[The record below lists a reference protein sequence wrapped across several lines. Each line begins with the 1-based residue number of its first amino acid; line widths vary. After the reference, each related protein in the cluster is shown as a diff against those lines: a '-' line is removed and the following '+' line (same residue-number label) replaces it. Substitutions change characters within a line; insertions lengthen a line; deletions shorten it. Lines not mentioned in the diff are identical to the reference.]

1 MKDLRNYNL
10 LSHNTFGINVECK
23 RFVSF
28 EKTEEVHSFIAN
40 RTDSDLPTLVIGE
53 GSNLLFTQNYP
64 ATILHSAIK
73 GIETTPCSEG
83 ILVRYGSGEHWDDVV
98 DYCVSNGWSGL
109 ENMSYIPGT
118 VGASAVQNIG
128 AYGSEA
134 KDVIYRIEAIDLS
147 NGESVTFKN
156 EDCNYSYR
164 KSNFKTIWKGRFF
177 ITHVTYLVKKEFQPN
192 VRYGNIKAVL
202 AEKGIEVPTLSQ
214 LREVIIEIRK
224 SKLPEPSE
232 EGNAGSFFM
241 NPIVSRSTF
250 EALLAQYPDMPH
262 YFVDEEHEK
271 VPAGWLIEQCGWK
284 GKILGNAGVHVKQAL
299 VLVNKGGA
307 SGNEVLTLCN
317 TICNDVQSKFGITIH
332 PEVNIL

>member
-10 LSHNTFGINVECK
+10 LSHNTFGIDVECN

-28 EKTEEVHSFIAN
+28 EAAEEIHSFIAN

-83 ILVRYGSGEHWDDVV
+83 VLVRCGSGEHWDGVV

-134 KDVIYRIEAIDLS
+134 KDVIYCIGAIDLS
-147 NGESVTFKN
+147 NGERVTFKN

-262 YFVDEEHEK
+262 YFIDEEHEK

-284 GKILGNAGVHVKQAL
+284 GKRLGNAGVHAKQAL

>member
-10 LSHNTFGINVECK
+10 LSHNTFGIDVECN

-28 EKTEEVHSFIAN
+28 ETAEEIHSFIAN
-40 RTDSDLPTLVIGE
+40 RTDTDLPTLVIGE

-83 ILVRYGSGEHWDDVV
+83 VLVRCGSGEHWDDVV

-147 NGESVTFKN
+147 NGERVTFKN

-284 GKILGNAGVHVKQAL
+284 GKTLGNAGVHVKQAL

>member
-10 LSHNTFGINVECK
+10 LSHNTFGIDVECN

-28 EKTEEVHSFIAN
+28 ATAEEIHSFIAN

-83 ILVRYGSGEHWDDVV
+83 IFVRCGSGEHWDDVV

-134 KDVIYRIEAIDLS
+134 KDVIHRIEAIDLS
-147 NGESVTFKN
+147 NGERVTFKN

-284 GKILGNAGVHVKQAL
+284 GKILGNAGVHAKQAL

-307 SGNEVLTLCN
+307 SGNEILTLCN
-317 TICNDVQSKFGITIH
+317 TICNDVQRKFGITIH

>member
-10 LSHNTFGINVECK
+10 LSHNTFGIDVECN

-28 EKTEEVHSFIAN
+28 ETAEEIHLFIAN

-83 ILVRYGSGEHWDDVV
+83 IFVRCGSGEHWDDVV
-98 DYCVSNGWSGL
+98 DFCVSNGWSGL

-192 VRYGNIKAVL
+192 VRYGNIKAIL

-250 EALLAQYPDMPH
+250 EALLVQYPDMPH

-284 GKILGNAGVHVKQAL
+284 GKTLGNAGVHAKQAL

-307 SGNEVLTLCN
+307 SGNDILTLCN

>member
-10 LSHNTFGINVECK
+10 LSHNTFGIDVECN

-28 EKTEEVHSFIAN
+28 EMAEEIHSFIAN
-40 RTDSDLPTLVIGE
+40 RTDTDLPTLVIGE

-83 ILVRYGSGEHWDDVV
+83 VLVRCGSGEHWDDVV

-134 KDVIYRIEAIDLS
+134 KDVIYCIEAIDLS
-147 NGESVTFKN
+147 NGERVTFKN

-192 VRYGNIKAVL
+192 VRYGNIKA
-202 AEKGIEVPTLSQ
+202 
-214 LREVIIEIRK
+214 
-224 SKLPEPSE
+224 
-232 EGNAGSFFM
+232 
-241 NPIVSRSTF
+241 
-250 EALLAQYPDMPH
+250 
-262 YFVDEEHEK
+262 
-271 VPAGWLIEQCGWK
+271 
-284 GKILGNAGVHVKQAL
+284 
-299 VLVNKGGA
+299 
-307 SGNEVLTLCN
+307 
-317 TICNDVQSKFGITIH
+317 
-332 PEVNIL
+332 

>member
-1 MKDLRNYNL
+1 M
-10 LSHNTFGINVECK
+10 
-23 RFVSF
+23 
-28 EKTEEVHSFIAN
+28 
-40 RTDSDLPTLVIGE
+40 
-53 GSNLLFTQNYP
+53 
-64 ATILHSAIK
+64 
-73 GIETTPCSEG
+73 
-83 ILVRYGSGEHWDDVV
+83 
-98 DYCVSNGWSGL
+98 
-109 ENMSYIPGT
+109 
-118 VGASAVQNIG
+118 
-128 AYGSEA
+128 
-134 KDVIYRIEAIDLS
+134 
-147 NGESVTFKN
+147 
-156 EDCNYSYR
+156 
-164 KSNFKTIWKGRFF
+164 
-177 ITHVTYLVKKEFQPN
+177 VKKEFQPN
-192 VRYGNIKAVL
+192 VCYGNIKAVL

-284 GKILGNAGVHVKQAL
+284 GKTLGNAGVHAKQAL

-307 SGNEVLTLCN
+307 SGNDILTLCN

>member
-10 LSHNTFGINVECK
+10 LSHNTFGIDVECN

-28 EKTEEVHSFIAN
+28 EAAEEIHSFIAN

-64 ATILHSAIK
+64 ATILHSDIK
-73 GIETTPCSEG
+73 GIETMPCSEG
-83 ILVRYGSGEHWDDVV
+83 IFVRCGSGEHWDDVV

-147 NGESVTFKN
+147 NGERVTFKN

-262 YFVDEEHEK
+262 YFIDEEHEK

-284 GKILGNAGVHVKQAL
+284 GKTLGNAGVHAKQAL

-307 SGNEVLTLCN
+307 SGNEVLKLCN

>member
-1 MKDLRNYNL
+1 MKDLLNYNL
-10 LSHNTFGINVECK
+10 LSHNTFGIDVECN

-28 EKTEEVHSFIAN
+28 ETAEEIHSFIAN

-64 ATILHSAIK
+64 ATILHSTIR

-83 ILVRYGSGEHWDDVV
+83 VLVRCGSGEHWDDVV
-98 DYCVSNGWSGL
+98 DFCVSNGWSGL

-147 NGESVTFKN
+147 NGERVTFKN

-177 ITHVTYLVKKEFQPN
+177 ITHVTYLVKKEFHPN

-214 LREVIIEIRK
+214 LRE
-224 SKLPEPSE
+224 
-232 EGNAGSFFM
+232 
-241 NPIVSRSTF
+241 
-250 EALLAQYPDMPH
+250 
-262 YFVDEEHEK
+262 
-271 VPAGWLIEQCGWK
+271 
-284 GKILGNAGVHVKQAL
+284 
-299 VLVNKGGA
+299 
-307 SGNEVLTLCN
+307 
-317 TICNDVQSKFGITIH
+317 
-332 PEVNIL
+332 

>member
-10 LSHNTFGINVECK
+10 LSHNTFGIDVECN
-23 RFVSF
+23 RFVNF
-28 EKTEEVHSFIAN
+28 ETAEEIHSFIAN

-83 ILVRYGSGEHWDDVV
+83 IFVRCGSGEHWDDVV
-98 DYCVSNGWSGL
+98 DYCVSSGWSGL

-147 NGESVTFKN
+147 NGKSVTFKN

-177 ITHVTYLVKKEFQPN
+177 ITHVTYLVKKEFRPN

-250 EALLAQYPDMPH
+250 EALLAQYPEMPH
-262 YFVDEEHEK
+262 YFVDKEHEK

-284 GKILGNAGVHVKQAL
+284 GKTLGNAGVHAKQAL

-307 SGNEVLTLCN
+307 SGNEILTLCK

>member
-10 LSHNTFGINVECK
+10 LSHNTFGIDVECN

-28 EKTEEVHSFIAN
+28 ETAEEIHSFIAN

-73 GIETTPCSEG
+73 GIETTPCSKG
-83 ILVRYGSGEHWDDVV
+83 ILVRCGSGEHWDDVV
-98 DYCVSNGWSGL
+98 DFCVSNGWSGL

-262 YFVDEEHEK
+262 YFIDEEHEK

-284 GKILGNAGVHVKQAL
+284 GKRLGNAGVHAKQAL

>member
-10 LSHNTFGINVECK
+10 LSHNTFGIDVECN

-28 EKTEEVHSFIAN
+28 ETAEEIHSFIAN

-83 ILVRYGSGEHWDDVV
+83 IFVRCGSGEHWDDVV
-98 DYCVSNGWSGL
+98 DYCVSNDWSGL

-250 EALLAQYPDMPH
+250 EALLAQYPEMPH
-262 YFVDEEHEK
+262 YFVDKEHEK

-284 GKILGNAGVHVKQAL
+284 GKTLGNAGVHAKQAL

-307 SGNEVLTLCN
+307 SGNEILTLCN

>member
-1 MKDLRNYNL
+1 M
-10 LSHNTFGINVECK
+10 
-23 RFVSF
+23 
-28 EKTEEVHSFIAN
+28 
-40 RTDSDLPTLVIGE
+40 
-53 GSNLLFTQNYP
+53 
-64 ATILHSAIK
+64 
-73 GIETTPCSEG
+73 PCSES
-83 ILVRYGSGEHWDDVV
+83 IFVRCGSGEHWDDVV

-192 VRYGNIKAVL
+192 VCYGNIKAVL

-284 GKILGNAGVHVKQAL
+284 GKTLGNAGVHAKQAL

-307 SGNEVLTLCN
+307 SGNDILTLCN

>member
-1 MKDLRNYNL
+1 MQSLTPFHTFHLPAQASQIIPFTSIEQL
-10 LSHNTFGINVECK
+10 LAEWQRATL
-23 RFVSF
+23 
-28 EKTEEVHSFIAN
+28 AN
-40 RTDSDLPTLVIGE
+40 QPILILGQ
-53 GSNLLFTQNYP
+53 GSNMLFLDDFEGVVLVNQ
-64 ATILHSAIK
+64 LK
-73 GIETTPCSEG
+73 GIEHHEDADFHYLTVQGGENWHALVKWTLEHG
-83 ILVRYGSGEHWDDVV
+83 IA
-98 DYCVSNGWSGL
+98 GL
-109 ENMSYIPGT
+109 ENLALIPG
-118 VGASAVQNIG
+118 VAGSAPIQNIG

-147 NGESVTFKN
+147 NGESVVLKN
-156 EDCNYSYR
+156 EDCNYGYR
-164 KSNFKTIWKGRFF
+164 KSKFKTIWKGRFF

-241 NPIVSRSTF
+241 NPIVLRSTF
-250 EALLAQYPDMPH
+250 EVLLAQYPDIPH

-271 VPAGWLIEQCGWK
+271 IPAGWLIEQCGWK
-284 GKILGNAGVHVKQAL
+284 GKTLGKAGVHAKQAL

-307 SGNEVLTLCN
+307 SGNEILTLCN
-317 TICNDVQSKFGITIH
+317 TICSDVQSKFGITIH